1 MKKQSRAYL
10 LAIIAVLFWS
20 TVASAFKIS
29 LRYLNFLQLQFYAT
43 LVSVVILFVIVF
55 FQNKLSLLK
64 EYTFKDFFHSAVL
77 GFLNPFLYYLVL
89 LKAYSLLLAQ
99 EAQCLNY
106 IWGITLVIL
115 SVPILK
121 QKISI
126 KAFAAILLSFFG
138 VLIIAT
144 RGDFSTFNF
153 SNLLGKSLAVG
164 SSVVWSLFWIYN
176 MKDKRDTETKLFLN
190 FFFGLIFITIANIL
204 FSKIIFPDF
213 KGIIGIIY
221 IGLFEMGITF
231 IIWLKALSLSRTTA
245 KVSNLIFLAPFLS
258 LFIISKIVK
267 ERILLSS
274 IIGLFFIIS
283 GIIIQNYKFK
293 KWL

>member
-1 MKKQSRAYL
+1 M
-10 LAIIAVLFWS
+10 
-20 TVASAFKIS
+20 
-29 LRYLNFLQLQFYAT
+29 
-43 LVSVVILFVIVF
+43 
-55 FQNKLSLLK
+55 
-64 EYTFKDFFHSAVL
+64 D
-77 GFLNPFLYYLVL
+77 
-89 LKAYSLLLAQ
+89 
-99 EAQCLNY
+99 
-106 IWGITLVIL
+106 
-115 SVPILK
+115 
-121 QKISI
+121 
-126 KAFAAILLSFFG
+126 
-138 VLIIAT
+138 
-144 RGDFSTFNF
+144 
-153 SNLLGKSLAVG
+153 
-164 SSVVWSLFWIYN
+164 

-213 KGIIGIIY
+213 KGIIGIVY

-267 ERILLSS
+267 ERILFSS

-293 KWL
+293 IKL

>member
-231 IIWLKALSLSRTTA
+231 IIWLKALSISKTTA

>member
-64 EYTFKDFFHSAVL
+64 DYTLKDYFHSAVL

-126 KAFAAILLSFFG
+126 KAFVAILLSFFG

-283 GIIIQNYKFK
+283 GIIIQNYKLK
-293 KWL
+293 K

>member
-144 RGDFSTFNF
+144 RGDFATFNF

-283 GIIIQNYKFK
+283 GIIIQNYKLK
-293 KWL
+293 K

>member
-10 LAIIAVLFWS
+10 LAIIAVFFWS

-283 GIIIQNYKFK
+283 GIIIQNYKLK
-293 KWL
+293 K

>member
-1 MKKQSRAYL
+1 MKNQNRAYL
-10 LAIIAVLFWS
+10 FAIIAVLFWS

-29 LRYLNFLQLQFYAT
+29 LRYLDFLQLQFYAT
-43 LVSVVILFVIVF
+43 LVSVVILFVIVS
-55 FQNKLSLLK
+55 FQDKLCLLK
-64 EYTFKDFFHSAVL
+64 EYTFKDYFHSAVL

-115 SVPILK
+115 SVPLLK
-121 QKISI
+121 QKISA
-126 KAFAAILLSFFG
+126 KALGAILLSFFG

-144 RGDFSTFNF
+144 RGDFSTFSF
-153 SNLLGKSLAVG
+153 SNPLGVCLAVG
-164 SSVVWSLFWIYN
+164 SSVIWSLYWIYN

-231 IIWLKALSLSRTTA
+231 IIWLKALSLSKTTA

-283 GIIIQNYKFK
+283 GIIIQNFK
-293 KWL
+293 LKKLL

>member
-221 IGLFEMGITF
+221 IGLFEIGITF

-283 GIIIQNYKFK
+283 GIIIQNYKLK
-293 KWL
+293 K

>member
-10 LAIIAVLFWS
+10 LAIIAVFFWS

-221 IGLFEMGITF
+221 IGLFEIGITF

>member
-221 IGLFEMGITF
+221 IGLFEIGITF

>member
-283 GIIIQNYKFK
+283 GIIIQNYKLK
-293 KWL
+293 K

>member
-1 MKKQSRAYL
+1 MKKQNRAYL
-10 LAIIAVLFWS
+10 FAIIAVLFWS

-29 LRYLNFLQLQFYAT
+29 LRYLDFLQLQFYAT
-43 LVSVVILFVIVF
+43 LVSVFILFAIVS

-64 EYTFKDFFHSAVL
+64 EYTFKDYFHSAVL

-115 SVPILK
+115 SVPLLK

-126 KAFAAILLSFFG
+126 KSFGAILLSFFG
-138 VLIIAT
+138 VLIIAL

-153 SNLLGKSLAVG
+153 SNPIGKSLAVG
-164 SSVVWSLFWIYN
+164 SSVIWSLFWIYN
-176 MKDKRDTETKLFLN
+176 MKDKRDTEMKLFLN

-213 KGIIGIIY
+213 KGIIGIVY

-283 GIIIQNYKFK
+283 GIIIQKYKLK
-293 KWL
+293 KQL

>member
-10 LAIIAVLFWS
+10 FAIIAVLFWS

-29 LRYLNFLQLQFYAT
+29 LRYLDFLQLQFYAT
-43 LVSVVILFVIVF
+43 LVSVVILFVIVS

-64 EYTFKDFFHSAVL
+64 EFTFKDYFHSAVL

-138 VLIIAT
+138 VLIIAF

-153 SNLLGKSLAVG
+153 SHPLGKSLAVG
-164 SSVVWSLFWIYN
+164 SSVIWSLFWIYN

-231 IIWLKALSLSRTTA
+231 IIWLKALSLSKTTA

-267 ERILLSS
+267 EKILLSS

-283 GIIIQNYKFK
+283 GIVIQNYKLK
-293 KWL
+293 KKL

>member
-1 MKKQSRAYL
+1 MKKQSQAYL

-29 LRYLNFLQLQFYAT
+29 LRYLDFLQLQFYAT
-43 LVSVVILFVIVF
+43 LVSLVILFVIVS

-64 EYTFKDFFHSAVL
+64 EFTFKDFFNSAVL

-153 SNLLGKSLAVG
+153 SNPLGKSLAVG
-164 SSVVWSLFWIYN
+164 SSIIWALFWIYN

-213 KGIIGIIY
+213 RGIIGIIY

-231 IIWLKALSLSRTTA
+231 IIWLKALSLSKTTA

-293 KWL
+293 K

>member
-1 MKKQSRAYL
+1 MKRQKQAYFLAL
-10 LAIIAVLFWS
+10 LAVLFWS
-20 TVASAFKIS
+20 TIASAFKIS

-43 LVSVVILFVIVF
+43 LVSVVVLFIIIS
-55 FQNKLSLLK
+55 FQGKLSLVIKFTSK
-64 EYTFKDFFHSAVL
+64 EYFYSAVL

-99 EAQCLNY
+99 EAQSLNY

-115 SVPILK
+115 SVPLLK

-126 KAFAAILLSFFG
+126 KAFGAILLSFFG

-144 RGDFSTFNF
+144 RGDFSTFSF
-153 SNLLGKSLAVG
+153 SNPLGVGLAVG

-176 MKDKRDTETKLFLN
+176 MKDKRDREMKLFLN
-190 FFFGLIFITIANIL
+190 FLFGLIFITIANIL
-204 FSKIIFPDF
+204 FSKIVFPDF
-213 KGIIGIIY
+213 RGIMGVIY
-221 IGLFEMGITF
+221 IGIFEMGITF

-267 ERILLSS
+267 ERILYSS
-274 IIGLFFIIS
+274 IIGLVFIIS
-283 GIIIQNYKFK
+283 GIVAQNYNFK
-293 KWL
+293 KKL

>member
-144 RGDFSTFNF
+144 RGDFATFNF

-267 ERILLSS
+267 ERILYSS
-274 IIGLFFIIS
+274 IIGLVFIIS
-283 GIIIQNYKFK
+283 GIVAQNYNFK
-293 KWL
+293 KKL